1 MSLAG
6 RAFIVRASLLTMPA
20 AICVLLTLLLVQV
33 LAIAKAHPEAGPR
46 SHLPGV
52 TLVEGRQ
59 APFLQHQPVST
70 LRVYAFHG
78 ASAVQI
84 PFQVDERDQ
93 RGRWVLAQGPRQ
105 NRDDP
110 PGEFDENDV
119 IVFMNR
125 DLGDRGNPANLP
137 HEATIW
143 GEIRVGNAAQP
154 LGFAYVGV
162 FNSPPLL
169 QPETPPYA
177 RYDPRA
183 DRVYAARYALAF
195 DAPLP
200 THLALVNQLGD
211 FGTNTI
217 AGIHASGEVRFIGG
231 LFTLRRTDKD
241 IRAELL
247 AYRDGPV
254 RVIRRARY
262 WIPLPLGFRTS
273 GRVDL
278 LFYRDF
284 VEGTALVK
292 LKIPPRLVL
301 ADGELMTYFDF
312 LDLSGARLLLDGEQ
326 PSEPV
331 NGRMTPAKRALTG
344 RPAHWAALL
353 LPDGRTVLL
362 IVRLEGALQRLE
374 QRLYFADTTLP
385 GNSLGG
391 KPIFGFQFSRVNRL
405 ETGAHR
411 LSVFGVVLE
420 DTHITDLPWV
430 AGLFLSPPAV
440 NVSLLQKMPRK

>member
-1 MSLAG
+1 
-6 RAFIVRASLLTMPA
+6 
-20 AICVLLTLLLVQV
+20 
-33 LAIAKAHPEAGPR
+33 
-46 SHLPGV
+46 
-52 TLVEGRQ
+52 
-59 APFLQHQPVST
+59 
-70 LRVYAFHG
+70 
-78 ASAVQI
+78 
-84 PFQVDERDQ
+84 
-93 RGRWVLAQGPRQ
+93 
-105 NRDDP
+105 
-110 PGEFDENDV
+110 
-119 IVFMNR
+119 
-125 DLGDRGNPANLP
+125 
-137 HEATIW
+137 
-143 GEIRVGNAAQP
+143 
-154 LGFAYVGV
+154 
-162 FNSPPLL
+162 
-169 QPETPPYA
+169 
-177 RYDPRA
+177 
-183 DRVYAARYALAF
+183 
-195 DAPLP
+195 
-200 THLALVNQLGD
+200 LVNQLGD